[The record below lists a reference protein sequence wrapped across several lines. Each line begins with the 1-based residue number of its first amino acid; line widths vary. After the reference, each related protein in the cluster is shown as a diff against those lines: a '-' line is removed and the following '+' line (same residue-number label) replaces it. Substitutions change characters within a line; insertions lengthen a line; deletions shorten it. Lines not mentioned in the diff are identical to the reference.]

1 MCGIAGVI
9 YRNGGKH
16 QLGRD
21 MTAMLQSM
29 RHRGP
34 DSTGVALFHP
44 PREELVLR
52 IKLAEGPPDGDLELE
67 EAVNRRRRQVPDRL
81 RAGGAEVASTEEV
94 NGYTVSLSVTFD
106 GELKRLVDLVE
117 SVPGVEVLSAGHSL
131 DIVKDL
137 GDANSVARQYGL
149 DDYQGSH
156 GIGHV
161 RMATES
167 DVDIANAH
175 PYWAYPFS
183 DVAVVHNGQITNYF
197 QWRRRLEHQGH
208 RFASDCDSE
217 VIAVYLAQQMQE
229 GMGLKEAMEHSIDD
243 LDGVFTYLCVT
254 QDELGM
260 AKDELAAK
268 PMVLYEGDDM
278 VALASEEVAIR
289 AVIDHEI
296 DTYDPYESQVMV
308 WSR

>member
-9 YRNGGKH
+9 YRNGGEH
-16 QLGRD
+16 RLGRD

-44 PREELVLR
+44 PHEALVVR
-52 IKLAEGPPDGDLELE
+52 VKLAEGPPDGDLELE
-67 EAVNRRRRQVPDRL
+67 EAIDRRRREVPTRM
-81 RAGGAEVASTEEV
+81 RFGGAHVRNIEEV
-94 NGYTVSLSVTFD
+94 NEYTVALSVNYD

-117 SVPGVEVLSAGHSL
+117 SVPNVEVLSAGHAL

-149 DDYQGSH
+149 NDYSGSH

-217 VIAVYLAQQMQE
+217 VIAVYLAQRMQE
-229 GMGLKEAMEHSIDD
+229 GMELEQAMKQSIED

-254 QDELGM
+254 QDQLGM

>member
-9 YRNGGKH
+9 YRNGGEH
-16 QLGRD
+16 RLGRD

-52 IKLAEGPPDGDLELE
+52 VKLAEGPPDGDLELE
-67 EAVNRRRRQVPDRL
+67 EAVNRRRRQGAARL
-81 RAGGAEVASTEEV
+81 RVGGAQITGTDEV
-94 NGYTVSLSVTFD
+94 NGYTVAISVTFD

-149 DDYQGSH
+149 DDYHGSH

-167 DVDIANAH
+167 DVDINNAH
-175 PYWAYPFS
+175 PYWAYP
-183 DVAVVHNGQITNYF
+183 
-197 QWRRRLEHQGH
+197 L
-208 RFASDCDSE
+208 
-217 VIAVYLAQQMQE
+217 
-229 GMGLKEAMEHSIDD
+229 
-243 LDGVFTYLCVT
+243 
-254 QDELGM
+254 
-260 AKDELAAK
+260 
-268 PMVLYEGDDM
+268 
-278 VALASEEVAIR
+278 
-289 AVIDHEI
+289 
-296 DTYDPYESQVMV
+296 
-308 WSR
+308 